1 MDKATEEAIDRL
13 VADWPPFTEETKAA
27 LAVLLTPPQNE

>member
-13 VADWPPFTEETKAA
+13 VADWPPFTEAA